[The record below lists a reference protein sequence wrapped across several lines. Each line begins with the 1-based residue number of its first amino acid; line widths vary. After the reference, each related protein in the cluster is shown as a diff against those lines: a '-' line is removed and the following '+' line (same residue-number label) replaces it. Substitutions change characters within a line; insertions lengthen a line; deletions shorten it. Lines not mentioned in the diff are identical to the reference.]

1 MIPGFCSAY
10 IDKDN
15 YRHLYFF
22 RGIDDMNES
31 IYNSIDLSNYNN
43 QYMYYENI
51 DGSID
56 YKFYDKKIVK
66 IICKLVDRNNNVN
79 LEILKFD

>member
-22 RGIDDMNES
+22 SGINELGES
-31 IYNSIDLSNYNN
+31 IYNNIDLSNYDN
-43 QYMYYENI
+43 QYIITQNS

-56 YKFYDKKIVK
+56 YKFYDKHIIKIT
-66 IICKLVDRNNNVN
+66 CKLVDKNNNVN
-79 LEILKFD
+79 TIILNFE

>member
-10 IDKDN
+10 IDKND

-22 RGIDDMNES
+22 RGIDEHGES
-31 IYNSIDLSNYNN
+31 IYNNIDLSNYDD
-43 QYMYYENI
+43 QYVINENS

-56 YKFYDKKIVK
+56 YKFYDKHIVK
-66 IICKLVDRNNNVN
+66 IICKLVDKNNNVN
-79 LEILKFD
+79 TINLNFK

>member
-79 LEILKFD
+79 LEILNFN